1 MILLERSV
9 EMGKTVASLVRAWKA
24 RRTSHEKESGKAAG
38 GGSARSASQTAKAVT
53 TNRIAKA
60 VTPNR
65 TAKAVTAN
73 NLQGIWAMDHL
84 RRAWRKVKANGGGP
98 GVDGESLR
106 TFEADLRNNLGDLQ
120 ASLRS
125 GHYQPQPVRRVW
137 VPKPSGG
144 SRPLAILTLRD
155 RIVQR
160 AVYDAL
166 APMYEKKFLDC
177 SFGFR
182 EGRSTRDAVAAIVR
196 WRDEGQRWVVDGD
209 IKDCFENLDRR
220 LLMTLVR
227 RDVKDQ
233 QVLKLIE
240 AWLQAQVFNDLSGRD
255 PAAGTFQGGVLSPLL
270 ANVYLHEFDQTMT
283 RAGQKLARYA
293 DDWVIL
299 CARKSEAREALEA
312 ASAALER
319 LRLAVNPYKT
329 RVVNF
334 DQGFSFVGVFF
345 VRNEFYPLSPGVKRG
360 V

>member
-1 MILLERSV
+1 
-9 EMGKTVASLVRAWKA
+9 MGKTVASLVRAWKA
-24 RRTSHEKESGKAAG
+24 RRAPRERSSEKSAGSGG
-38 GGSARSASQTAKAVT
+38 LSRSASRAKVIT
-53 TNRIAKA
+53 TGGS
-60 VTPNR
+60 
-65 TAKAVTAN
+65 
-73 NLQGIWAMDHL
+73 QSIWAIDNL

-106 TFEADLRNNLGDLQ
+106 TFEADLRNNLSDLQ

-144 SRPLAILTLRD
+144 NRPLAILALRD
-155 RIVQR
+155 RIAQR
-160 AVYDAL
+160 VVYDAL
-166 APMYEKKFLDC
+166 APLYEGKFLDC

-182 EGRSTRDAVAAIVR
+182 EGRSTRDAVEAIIR
-196 WRDEGQRWVVDGD
+196 WRDQGQRWVVDGD
-209 IKDCFENLDRR
+209 IKDCFENLDHR

-227 RDVKDQ
+227 RDVKDR
-233 QVLKLIE
+233 QVLQLIE
-240 AWLQAQVFNDLSGRD
+240 AWLQAQVFNDLQGRD

-270 ANVYLHEFDQTMT
+270 ANVYLHEFDRTMT
-283 RAGQKLARYA
+283 RAGKRLVRYA

-299 CARKSEAREALEA
+299 CAKKSEAQEALEA
-312 ASAALER
+312 AAAALGR

-345 VRNEFYPLSPGVKRG
+345 VRNEFYPLSPGVNRG
-360 V
+360 A